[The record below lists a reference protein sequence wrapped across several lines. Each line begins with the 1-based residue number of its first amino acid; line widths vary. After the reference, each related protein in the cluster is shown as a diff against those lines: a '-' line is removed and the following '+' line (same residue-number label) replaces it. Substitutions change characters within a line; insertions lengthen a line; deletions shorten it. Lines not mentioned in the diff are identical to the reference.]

1 METEEKMEQYK
12 NSVAENFGSL
22 SLGIFAVSLIGSVQ
36 WATIVL
42 IIFGVI
48 FALCGISMKVPLD
61 LKQEWFLRKVATPER
76 MAIFK
81 RLGWL
86 IVLTM
91 FGYSL
96 IMQTGIIWL
105 KVIGILFAISAYV
118 VFYVSLWRLRDK
130 KSRKLTDA

>member
-1 METEEKMEQYK
+1 METAERIEQYK
-12 NSVAENFGSL
+12 NSVSENFGSL
-22 SLGIFAVSLIGSVQ
+22 SLGIFAVSLIGSVP

-48 FALCGISMKVPLD
+48 FALCGISMKIPLD

-81 RLGWL
+81 SLGWF
-86 IVLTM
+86 IVLIM

-96 IMQTGIIWL
+96 IQTSIVWL
-105 KVIGILFAISAYV
+105 IVIGILFAISAYV
-118 VFYVSLWRLRDK
+118 VLFISILRLKDN
-130 KSRKLTDA
+130 KSTKLTDA